1 MSQAHLTFFLFPDL
15 GVTISPKAPIS
26 QDPVLVM
33 FMSNTKVIPF
43 SFVVLSNYGGMG
55 VADQN

>member
-1 MSQAHLTFFLFPDL
+1 MSLGSPYVFPVLDL
-15 GVTISPKAPIS
+15 DLAISPKAPIS

-43 SFVVLSNYGGMG
+43 SFVVLSNYGVMG
-55 VADQN
+55 VADQD